1 MISILIPIYN
11 FDIRQLINDL
21 HQQLTEIGIPFE
33 ILGYDDHSNEEF
45 KIINRALIS
54 PFPNFPITYHELPE
68 NLGRSRIRN
77 ALAKAAKYPYLLFMD
92 CDSKV
97 ISTHYIQHY
106 INHLQSDTLLY
117 GGRSY
122 APTPPDFPAFYF
134 HWLYGTQREQI
145 SAEIRQQNPY
155 HAFMTNNFLIPKA
168 IFEQIQFD
176 ERLTQYGHEDTLFG
190 LELQKRQIKILHLDN
205 PLEHIGLEEVNAFL
219 SKTQQGIQN
228 LALLAKIHPALQ
240 TRLLK
245 TYQKLKK
252 LRLISITNVILK
264 ILQPFI
270 LQQLKSQNPNLRWFD
285 LYKLHL
291 LINAM
296 RKTPNNH

>member
-11 FDIRQLINDL
+11 FDTRPLINEL
-21 HQQLTEIGIPFE
+21 HQQLIESGIPFE
-33 ILGYDDHSNEEF
+33 ILGYDDGSNETF
-45 KIINRALIS
+45 KIINRMLIS
-54 PFPNFPITYHELPE
+54 QFLNSPITYHELPE

-77 ALAKAAKYPYLLFMD
+77 VLAKAAQYPYLLFMD

-97 ISTHYIQHY
+97 VSNYYIRNY
-106 INHLQSDTLLY
+106 INYLQSDTLLY

-122 APTPPDFPAFYF
+122 APTAPDRPTLKF
-134 HWLYGTQREQI
+134 HWHYGTQREQVP
-145 SAEIRQQNPY
+145 AAIRQKNPY

-205 PLEHIGLEEVNAFL
+205 PLEHIGLEEVNIFL
-219 SKTQQGIQN
+219 NKTQQGIQN
-228 LALLAKIHPALQ
+228 LALLVKIHPALQ
-240 TRLLK
+240 TRLLQ
-245 TYQKLKK
+245 TYRKLEKLK
-252 LRLISITNVILK
+252 LTGIINLLLK

-270 LQQLKSQNPNLRWFD
+270 IKQLKSQNPNLRWFD
-285 LYKLHL
+285 LYKLQL
-291 LINAM
+291 LINVM
-296 RKTPNNH
+296 RSTK